1 MENDEKERKIMKK
14 QRKIL
19 ENEENVRKNEG
30 QPMKNQGKVK
40 EKVRKP
46 CPRPKKNKIPKTRKK
61 TSQKKSAPFY
71 SLLATR
77 DTPTCWWSILFF
89 CESTWGSFPFSL
101 VNPSNY
107 IQKFIPDFHHCHIF
121 PQCQGKEIQFKMCLR
136 PTVTSESRGG
146 ASFRKVRGLVHVGT
160 RANKVANFLW
170 KVMYRIWRIFVTFVG
185 VLKEMCDVARRK
197 EKELLTWDVWM
208 RRSSVAR
215 ESVLH

>member
-1 MENDEKERKIMKK
+1 M
-14 QRKIL
+14 L
-19 ENEENVRKNEG
+19 
-30 QPMKNQGKVK
+30 
-40 EKVRKP
+40 
-46 CPRPKKNKIPKTRKK
+46 KKNNDCAGGWNQIDSNCVLR
-61 TSQKKSAPFY
+61 
-71 SLLATR
+71 
-77 DTPTCWWSILFF
+77 LFGSF
-89 CESTWGSFPFSL
+89 FFGESTWGSFPFSL

-121 PQCQGKEIQFKMCLR
+121 SQCQGKEIQFKMCLR

-170 KVMYRIWRIFVTFVG
+170 KMMDRIWRIFVTFVG